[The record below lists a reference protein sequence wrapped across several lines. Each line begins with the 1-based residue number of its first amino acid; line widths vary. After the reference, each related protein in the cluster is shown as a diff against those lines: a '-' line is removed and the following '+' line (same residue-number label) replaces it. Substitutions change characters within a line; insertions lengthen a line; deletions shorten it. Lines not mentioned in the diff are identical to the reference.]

1 MSSFTGRD
9 LSGSDLSGE
18 GSLIL
23 ASASP
28 RRKYL
33 LEQAGLSFSVR
44 VSRVDE
50 SVMPWS
56 DPVAYTGRLAAAKA
70 AEIAEQYPDSWVIG
84 ADTIVVAEGVVLEKP
99 SSRDA
104 ARQMLSR
111 LSGLVHEVYTGY
123 AIVCHARQ
131 HEYVET
137 IRTEVRFKNL
147 SSREIEWYIHTS
159 EPYDKAGA
167 YAIQGLGSF
176 LVREIRGSYTNVVG
190 LPVCEV
196 LDYLWRLGLVNREV
210 PAAAT
215 VDREVC
221 S

>member
-1 MSSFTGRD
+1 MNN
-9 LSGSDLSGE
+9 LSGE

-50 SVMPWS
+50 SAIPWS
-56 DPVAYTGRLAAAKA
+56 EPIAYTGRLAAAKA
-70 AEIAEQYPDSWVIG
+70 SAIAGQYPDSWVIG

-111 LSGLVHEVYTGY
+111 LSGSVHEVYTGY
-123 AIVCHARQ
+123 AIACRARR
-131 HEYVET
+131 HDYVEA

-147 SSREIEWYIHTS
+147 SRREIEWYIHTS

-196 LDYLWRLGLVNREV
+196 LDYLWRLGIISREIPSSSTIV
-210 PAAAT
+210 
-215 VDREVC
+215 REVC
-221 S
+221 P